1 MSEVVVQV
9 CNVSMMYNLSR
20 KKEQRLKEYFIN
32 MIKGELF
39 FDEFWAL
46 TDISFDVKRGE
57 SLGIIGVNGSGKS
70 TLLKL
75 IAGLMKPTKGTVF
88 TKGSIAPLIELGGGF
103 DRDMTAKENIYLMGA
118 MHGHSKAFMTK
129 KMDEIIEFAELQE
142 FADVPVRNYSSG
154 MMSRLAFGI
163 ATLVKADILIA
174 DEVLS
179 VGDAKFRSKCE
190 DRMNTMRGEGT
201 TVLFVSHSIDQVKKI
216 CTHAVWVDKGKIV
229 MYGNSKD
236 VCDSYS
242 KAVWE

>member
-1 MSEVVVQV
+1 MPRTVVEAKD
-9 CNVSMMYNLSR
+9 VSMMYNLSR

-46 TDISFDVKRGE
+46 TNLSFTVSKGD

-75 IAGLMKPTKGTVF
+75 IAGLMKPTKGSIF
-88 TKGSIAPLIELGGGF
+88 THGSIAPLIELGGGF
-103 DRDMTAKENIYLMGA
+103 DRDMNARENIHLMGA
-118 MHGHSKAFMTK
+118 MHGNSKKFMTS
-129 KMDEIIEFAELQE
+129 KMEEIIAFAELEE

-154 MMSRLAFGI
+154 MLSRLAFAI

-179 VGDAKFRSKCE
+179 VGDAKFRSKCAK
-190 DRMNTMRGEGT
+190 RMETMRGEGT
-201 TVLFVSHSIDQVKKI
+201 TVLFVSHSIEQVKSI
-216 CTHAVWVDKGKIV
+216 CNNALWLEKGNMV
-229 MYGNSKD
+229 MFGPSKE
-236 VCDSYS
+236 VCDAYAKSL
-242 KAVWE
+242 K